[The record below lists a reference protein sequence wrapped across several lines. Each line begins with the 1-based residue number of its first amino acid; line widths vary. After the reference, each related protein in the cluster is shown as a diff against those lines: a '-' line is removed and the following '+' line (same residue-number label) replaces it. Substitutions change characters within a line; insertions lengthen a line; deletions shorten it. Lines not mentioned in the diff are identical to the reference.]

1 MPYSEDAV
9 MWQMSFPLAE
19 NEALVLSAKGPEAL
33 KQEVILRTP
42 WHDPIPQ
49 ILAHT
54 PV

>member
-1 MPYSEDAV
+1 
-9 MWQMSFPLAE
+9 MWQMSFPVSE
-19 NEALVLSAKGPEAL
+19 KEARSLSALGQDAL
-33 KQEVILRTP
+33 KQEAIHRAP